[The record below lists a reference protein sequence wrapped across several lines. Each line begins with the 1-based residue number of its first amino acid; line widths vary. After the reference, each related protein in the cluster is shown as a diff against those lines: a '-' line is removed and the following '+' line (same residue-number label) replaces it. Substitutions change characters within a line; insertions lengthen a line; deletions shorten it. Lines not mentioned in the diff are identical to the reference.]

1 MTVATKTSRVVY
13 SDCSVRAG
21 VAVAAWYIDRKSF
34 GAMCVAASNSNVAET
49 MAALLAINSS
59 TGPVVITTDSQVLC
73 DSINLDPTSE
83 AWSRATALNP
93 VLPELKHLIEER
105 GASIV
110 WAKGHGTATPRG
122 LRFCDILS
130 RAISRRAPYL
140 DLRVGDS
147 IDCAPVHTTQ
157 TTTQRVRIPACPS
170 RTSPLRHLN
179 REIVPNLV
187 S

>member
-1 MTVATKTSRVVY
+1 MAATTTTPRVVY

-49 MAALLAINSS
+49 LAALLAINSS
-59 TGPVVITTDSQVLC
+59 TGSVVITTDSRVLC
-73 DSINLDPTSE
+73 DSINLDPTSK
-83 AWSRATALNP
+83 AWAQAITLNP
-93 VLPELKHLIEER
+93 VLPELKRRIEER
-105 GASIV
+105 GASIM
-110 WAKGHGTATPRG
+110 WAKGHGTTTPRG
-122 LRFCDILS
+122 LKFCDILS
-130 RAISRRAPYL
+130 RAVSRRASYL

-147 IDCAPVHTTQ
+147 IDCAPVHPTPS
-157 TTTQRVRIPACPS
+157 TTQRVRVPACPS